1 MLQIQHICKEY
12 TTGKF
17 VQKALDDFSLNL
29 RDNEF
34 VAILGPSGS
43 GKTTL
48 LNIIGGLDRYDSGEL
63 IINGI
68 STRKYKDRDWDS
80 YRNHTIGFVFQS
92 YNLIPHQTLLSNVE
106 LALTISGVSRRERRQ
121 RAMDALDKV
130 GLKDHAYK
138 LPNQISG
145 GQMQRVAIARAL
157 VNDPDIV
164 LADEPTGALD
174 SVTSVQVME
183 LLKEVAKDRLVVMV
197 THNPELAR
205 QYATRIVEIR
215 DGKMTSDTD
224 PYVIEE
230 PKRGR
235 ISYRNMGKSSMSLMT
250 SISLSFNNLL
260 TKKART
266 ILTAFA
272 GSIGIIGIALIMSIS
287 SGVNNY
293 IADIEEETLTGY
305 PLQITSS
312 GFDMSAMMER
322 YSDMSDDDGEDEEE
336 RDDEIA
342 TVSIIT
348 SVLSSVAAN
357 DLGALKEY
365 IDSGESGM
373 EPYISAVEYSYDID
387 PQIYLEYEDG
397 SYRQVHPDSSFS
409 ILGFGSGAS
418 SSSMISSMMSTDV
431 FHELPAEESLYIDEY
446 DINVGRWPE
455 NYNEVVLVLSK
466 NGTISDFMLY
476 SLGLRNGSEL
486 DEMVRE
492 FADSEDIDTP
502 DDVGNYLYDE
512 VLGLKF
518 RLVPA
523 SDYYEYDEQYKIWKD
538 KTDNEEYMR
547 ELVANA
553 EELTIVGVVQPKP
566 GAFVS
571 MLSSGLYYPSSL
583 IEHIAEIA
591 VESEIVQDQL
601 ANPDINIFTGEA
613 FGTESSAGAF
623 DLNYMFE
630 IDEEALANAISF
642 DSGALADA
650 LVGDLDITGMIN
662 FDPGEL
668 DISSLD
674 LELPELDT
682 AAVDWSGLLDGI
694 TFEVDVPDMS
704 EMATEL
710 VEDYMSYIAEAA
722 RNGTEDTAE
731 GTADEN
737 GMYMDGSVSGESEV
751 YDTEDGSE
759 ESETSGTVRE
769 ITEQGPGTWTD
780 ANSIDSLTEQLASV
794 FMGYI
799 GPGGIDIQG
808 LAGSTEAERLI
819 DSFMTENGI
828 ESFSEYLGTEQ
839 AREII
844 SSMLV
849 GAVDTESVR
858 DQIIERLSPYT
869 DEMVSS
875 YVQALQDMASDMFS
889 DTISSMIT
897 SVYSGIT
904 DQITAALS
912 ETASSLTSQITSQIS
927 SIMTQAMT
935 GMMRQMTESFIESVG
950 EASGEDME
958 DLFASVGSAMDID
971 ENAFMEAFSFA
982 MDSDELVELIVSMNS
997 GASATY
1003 SGNLSSLGYVDFGSP
1018 YEISIYPVDFA
1029 GKDKVTAILDE
1040 YNERMEDEGHDEKVI
1055 TYTDLVGTL
1064 MSSVTDIIDMIS
1076 YVLIAFVS
1084 VSLIVSSIMIGVIT
1098 YISVLERR
1106 KEIGILRSIG
1116 ASKENISE
1124 IFIAETG
1131 IIGFCAGVIGIAVSL
1146 FLQIPGDALIHYLAG
1161 NDRVN
1166 LYLAPIYCVT
1176 LVVLSVALTL
1186 IGGLIPARKASNS
1199 DPVTALRT
1207 D

>member
-1 MLQIQHICKEY
+1 MLQIQHIYKEY
-12 TTGKF
+12 RTGNLI
-17 VQKALDDFSLNL
+17 QKALDDFSLNL

-68 STRKYKDRDWDS
+68 STRNYKDRDWDS

-92 YNLIPHQTLLSNVE
+92 YNLIPHQTILSNVE
-106 LALTISGVSRRERRQ
+106 LALTISGVGKKERRQ
-121 RAMDALDKV
+121 RALDALDKV
-130 GLKDHAYK
+130 GLKEQAHK
-138 LPNQISG
+138 LPNQLSG

-205 QYATRIVEIR
+205 QYATRIVEIK

-224 PYVIEE
+224 PYEITQKET
-230 PKRGR
+230 PR
-235 ISYRNMGKSSMSLMT
+235 ISYRNMGKSSMSLLT

-260 TKKART
+260 TKKGRT
-266 ILTAFA
+266 VLTAFA

-293 IADIEEETLTGY
+293 IGDIEEETLTGY

-322 YSDMSDDDGEDEEE
+322 YSDYRDSDEDDEEE
-336 RDDEIA
+336 QEDEIA

-357 DLGALKEY
+357 DLGSLKEY
-365 IDSGESGM
+365 IDSGESGI
-373 EPYISAVEYSYDID
+373 EPYANAVEYSYDID

-409 ILGFGSGAS
+409 LLGFGSGAS

-431 FHELPAEESLYIDEY
+431 FHELPAEERLYVDEY

-455 NYNEVVLVLSK
+455 AYNEVVLVLSK

-492 FADSEDIDTP
+492 FADSEDVDTP

-512 VLGLKF
+512 VIGLKF

-523 SDYYEYDEQYKIWKD
+523 SDYYEYDDQYKVWKD

-547 ELVANA
+547 EVVANA

-571 MLSSGLYYPSSL
+571 MLSSGLYYPPSL
-583 IEHIAEIA
+583 IEHIADLA
-591 VESEIVQDQL
+591 GESEIVKDQL
-601 ANPDINIFTGEA
+601 ANPGINIFTGEA
-613 FGTESSAGAF
+613 FGSDSGVNSL
-623 DLNYMFE
+623 DLDYMFE
-630 IDEEALANAISF
+630 VDEEALANAFSF
-642 DSGALADA
+642 DTDALADL
-650 LVGDLDITGMIN
+650 LVGGLDIGEMIN
-662 FDPGEL
+662 FDPA
-668 DISSLD
+668 SLD
-674 LELPELDT
+674 LSSLELELPDID
-682 AAVDWSGLLDGI
+682 AGSPDWSELLDGI
-694 TFEVDVPDMS
+694 TFELDVPDLETVIEDTFEGYLAYVEENSAEPEENEIS
-704 EMATEL
+704 ETE
-710 VEDYMSYIAEAA
+710 EPES
-722 RNGTEDTAE
+722 GTEPPEETVTE
-731 GTADEN
+731 ETETDE
-737 GMYMDGSVSGESEV
+737 
-751 YDTEDGSE
+751 TE
-759 ESETSGTVRE
+759 
-769 ITEQGPGTWTD
+769 GPGAEPEYSEPGD
-780 ANSIDSLTEQLASV
+780 AAGDISAESLAAQLAAV
-794 FMGYI
+794 FLGYI
-799 GPGGIDIQG
+799 GPGGLDVQG
-808 LAGSTEAERLI
+808 MLGSTEAERLL
-819 DSFMTENGI
+819 DSFFAENGI
-828 ESFSEYLGTEQ
+828 ESFSDYLGTEQ
-839 AREII
+839 ARQRI
-844 SSMLV
+844 SSLFT
-849 GAVDTESVR
+849 GSLDQESLR
-858 DQIIERLSPYT
+858 DQVIERLSPYT

-875 YVQALQDMASDMFS
+875 YAEALQEMASDIFN
-889 DTISSMIT
+889 DRIAAMIT
-897 SVYSGIT
+897 SAYEGIAAQIT
-904 DQITAALS
+904 DALS
-912 ETASSLTSQITSQIS
+912 VTASSLTSQITSQIS
-927 SIMTQAMT
+927 SIMTEAVT
-935 GMMRQMTESFIESVG
+935 GIMRQMTESVIESVG
-950 EASGEDME
+950 EVTGED
-958 DLFASVGSAMDID
+958 VGNIFSSLGNAMDID
-971 ENAFMEAFSFA
+971 EEAFFGAFSFS
-982 MDSDELVELIVSMNS
+982 MDSDDLVELIVSMNS

-1003 SGNLSSLGYVDFGSP
+1003 KGNLSSLGYVDFDDP
-1018 YEISIYPVDFA
+1018 YEISIYPIDFA
-1029 GKDKVTAILDE
+1029 GKDKLTAILDD
-1040 YNERMEDEGHDEKVI
+1040 YNERMEEEGHEEKVI

-1084 VSLIVSSIMIGVIT
+1084 VSLVVSSIMIGVIT

-1116 ASKENISE
+1116 ASKGNISE

-1131 IIGFCAGVIGIAVSL
+1131 IIGLCAGIIGIAAAL
-1146 FLQIPGDALIHYLAG
+1146 ALQIPGDALIHYLAG

-1166 LYLAPIYCVT
+1166 LYLAPVYCIA

-1186 IGGLIPARKASNS
+1186 IGGLIPSRKAADS

-1207 D
+1207 E